1 MEKLPE
7 NNKTL
12 EYEAIIFS
20 VKTKREL
27 KCQNEHN
34 YKYNTNLLLK
44 IRFWKVYVLG
54 SKKGDFNW
62 CRFWAKNR
70 HVIWCCG
77 SICQEVFNL
86 IQIEIDPGY
95 NVLWV

>member
-44 IRFWKVYVLG
+44 IRF
-54 SKKGDFNW
+54 
-62 CRFWAKNR
+62 
-70 HVIWCCG
+70 
-77 SICQEVFNL
+77 
-86 IQIEIDPGY
+86 
-95 NVLWV
+95 